1 MAVPTLVLATRN
13 EGKVAEFKAGLAGLG
28 ITILS
33 LSDFPTCPEIE
44 EDGETFSANALKK
57 ARAVFAYTGLASLA
71 DDSGLEVDALGG
83 APGVL
88 SHRFAGPEEDDAANN
103 AKLLALLSGQPAE
116 ARTAR
121 FRAVLALVWGAGK
134 ETLVEGTCEGRILE
148 KPRGEGGFGYDPLFY
163 VPGLGRTLAELS
175 VGEKN
180 SISHRGTAIK
190 NLRPVLAELIEK
202 GELTAHAHRGGK

>member
-1 MAVPTLVLATRN
+1 MVEPTLVLATRN

-33 LSDFPTCPEIE
+33 LSDFPTCPEAE

-57 ARAVFAYTGLASLA
+57 AQTAFAYTGLPSLA

-103 AKLLALLSGQPAE
+103 AKLLALLSGRPEE

-121 FRAVLALVWGAGK
+121 FRAVLALVWGPGK
-134 ETLVEGTCEGRILE
+134 QRIVEGTCEGRILE
-148 KPRGEGGFGYDPLFY
+148 KPRGRGGFGYDPLFY
-163 VPGLGRTLAELS
+163 VPTLGRTLAELN
-175 VGEKN
+175 VAEKN
-180 SISHRGTAIK
+180 SVSHRGAAIR
-190 NLRPVLAELIEK
+190 NLRPVLAELIAK
-202 GELTAHAHRGGK
+202 GELTAHAHRGSE